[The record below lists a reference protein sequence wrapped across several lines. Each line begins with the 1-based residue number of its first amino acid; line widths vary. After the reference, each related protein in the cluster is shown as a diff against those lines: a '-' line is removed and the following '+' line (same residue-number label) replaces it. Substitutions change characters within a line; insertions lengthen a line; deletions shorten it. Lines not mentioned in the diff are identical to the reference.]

1 MIDILL
7 VILFIIAISLI
18 ERYRNKSERTY
29 PLPPAASTDL
39 MLYRFN
45 KHQYLNSPEWK
56 TKRQH
61 ALKLA
66 HYSCQMCGTPR
77 NLHVHHVSYKNLFQE
92 TDSDLV
98 VVCNNCHSHLHAV
111 HGFPQTL
118 KEYEIF
124 HGPLIK
130 LY

>member
-29 PLPPAASTDL
+29 PLPPAASIDL

-118 KEYEIF
+118 KEYETF
-124 HGPLIK
+124 HGPLIQ

>member
-124 HGPLIK
+124 HGPLIQ